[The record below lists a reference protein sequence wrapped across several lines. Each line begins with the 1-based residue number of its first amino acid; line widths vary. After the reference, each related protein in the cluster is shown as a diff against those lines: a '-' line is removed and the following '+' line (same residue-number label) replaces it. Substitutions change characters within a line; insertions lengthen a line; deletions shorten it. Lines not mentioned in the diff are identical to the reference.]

1 MRAASIPAALVLA
14 GSLLLAACAPGSPPA
29 VVDQPEVPVRSWLPE
44 TPPKAVIL
52 ALHGFNDYSNAFT
65 TFGDHAAEQG
75 YAVFAYDQRGFGAN
89 GDAGYWPG
97 IDQLV
102 ADLRQQRA
110 LLAERYPE
118 VPLYLLGESMG
129 AAVVIAAASQEEP
142 LGVDG
147 IILSAPAVWGL
158 DQLNPFYRATLWVA
172 VHLAPNLR
180 LTGEGLD
187 ILPSDNIE
195 MLRELG
201 ADPLVIK
208 GTRVRA
214 IAGLVGLMDLALSA
228 SPALPGP
235 LLVLGGVQDQ
245 IVPPDAH
252 KAMLA
257 QLTAE
262 PCTEVTYPEGYH
274 MLLRDL
280 QRRVVWEDVLAW
292 IEDRPLPSGLA
303 QACGV
308 DVMQAGAGP
317 G

>member
-1 MRAASIPAALVLA
+1 MRAATIPAALVLA
-14 GSLLLAACAPGSPPA
+14 GGLLLAACAPGSPPA
-29 VVDQPEVPVRSWLPE
+29 VVELPELPMRSWVPE
-44 TPPKAVIL
+44 RPPKAVIL
-52 ALHGFNDYSNAFT
+52 ALHGFNDYSKAFA

-89 GDAGYWPG
+89 DDAGYWPG

-102 ADLRQQRA
+102 ADLRAQRA

-129 AAVVIAAASQEEP
+129 AAVVIAAASQQKP
-142 LGVDG
+142 FDVAG
-147 IILSAPAVWGL
+147 IVLSAPAVWGL
-158 DQLNPFYRATLWVA
+158 DQLNPFYRATLWVT
-172 VHLAPNLR
+172 VRLAPNLR
-180 LTGEGLD
+180 LTGKGLE

-208 GTRVRA
+208 GTRVSA
-214 IAGLVGLMDLALSA
+214 IAGLVGLMDLALAA
-228 SPALPGP
+228 SPSLPGP

-245 IVPPDAH
+245 VVPPDAH

-280 QRRVVWEDVLAW
+280 QRRLVWEDVLAW
-292 IEDRPLPSGLA
+292 IEGRPLPSGLA

-308 DVMQAGAGP
+308 DVMQAGAALG
-317 G
+317 